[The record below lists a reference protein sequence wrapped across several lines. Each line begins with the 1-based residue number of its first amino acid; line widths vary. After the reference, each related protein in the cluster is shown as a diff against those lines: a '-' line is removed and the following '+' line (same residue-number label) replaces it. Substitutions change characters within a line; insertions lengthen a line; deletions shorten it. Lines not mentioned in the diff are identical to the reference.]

1 MNREEIKKIIPHREP
16 MLLIDTVDL
25 VEENLVHAT
34 YHVRGDEFFLQG
46 HYPNNPVV
54 PGVIL
59 CEIMAQSSCLLVVKA
74 LVNRTPFY
82 AGIDKVRFKKQVKP
96 GDSIDIYAHI
106 TQNRGLLFYVQAEA
120 KVNGE
125 LCTSG
130 ELTFILIDNE
140 NLRNDK

>member
-1 MNREEIKKIIPHREP
+1 MNREDIKNIIPHREP
-16 MLLIDTVDL
+16 MLLVDTVDL

-46 HYPNNPVV
+46 HFPGNPVV

-59 CEIMAQSSCLLVVKA
+59 CEIMAQSACLLVVKE

-82 AGIDKVRFKKQVKP
+82 AGINKVRFKKQVKP
-96 GDSIDIYAHI
+96 GDTIEVSAHI
-106 TQNRGLLFYVQAEA
+106 TQNKGMLFYAYAEA

-130 ELTFILIDNE
+130 ELIFMLIDN
-140 NLRNDK
+140 DKLQ